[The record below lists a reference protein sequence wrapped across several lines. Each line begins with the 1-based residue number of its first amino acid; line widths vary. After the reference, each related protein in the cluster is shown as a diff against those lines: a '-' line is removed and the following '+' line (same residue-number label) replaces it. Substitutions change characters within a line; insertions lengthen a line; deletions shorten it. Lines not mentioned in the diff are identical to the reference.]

1 MSNLTFSIGSLK
13 MMLTVISPA
22 KKLDYS
28 SKISTR
34 VHTQPALLEHS
45 QELLEG
51 LKQLSP
57 QDVCRLMGL
66 SDKLGALNYERFQ
79 EWSAPFNEGNARQ
92 AVLAFKGD
100 VYQGLDADS
109 MSEAELRWAQNHLR
123 ILSGLYGVLRPLD
136 LMQAYRLEMGT
147 KFATQRGGDL
157 YSFWAGIIT
166 AELNALLK
174 EPDAVLL
181 NLASNEY
188 FKAINQKNIRARI
201 VTPVFMDY
209 KTDKYKIISFFAKR
223 ARGLM
228 SSFIIKNQITG
239 VDGIKDFDSAGYAF
253 NEGMSEGDKW
263 VFTRG

>member
-1 MSNLTFSIGSLK
+1 

-22 KKLDYS
+22 KKLDYRS
-28 SKISTR
+28 PVTATA
-34 VHTQPALLEHS
+34 HTQPALLKHS

-51 LKQLSP
+51 LKKLSP

-100 VYQGLDADS
+100 VYQGLGADS
-109 MSEAELRWAQNHLR
+109 MSEAELQWAQDHLR
-123 ILSGLYGVLRPLD
+123 ILSGLYGILRPLD

-147 KFATQRGGDL
+147 KFSTQRGSDL
-157 YSFWAGIIT
+157 YAFWDGIIT
-166 AELNALLK
+166 AELNDLLK
-174 EPDAVLL
+174 GSDAVLL

-188 FKAINQKNIRARI
+188 FKAIKQKNIHARI
-201 VTPVFMDY
+201 VTPIFMDY
-209 KTDKYKIISFFAKR
+209 KTDKYKIISFFAKK

-228 SSFIIKNQITG
+228 SAFIINNKITC
-239 VDGIKDFDSAGYAF
+239 VEDIKAFNSSGYAF
-253 NEGMSEGDKW
+253 NEAMSEGDKW

>member
-1 MSNLTFSIGSLK
+1 

-28 SKISTR
+28 SSLSAGA
-34 VHTQPALLEHS
+34 HTQPALLKHS

-51 LKQLSP
+51 LKKLSP
-57 QDVCRLMGL
+57 QDVCNLMGL

-79 EWSAPFNEGNARQ
+79 EWSAPFNEQNARQ

-100 VYQGLDADS
+100 VYQGLDAGS
-109 MSEAELRWAQNHLR
+109 MSNAELQWAQDHLR

-147 KFATQRGGDL
+147 KFATQRGGNL
-157 YSFWAGIIT
+157 YSFWDDLIT
-166 AELNALLK
+166 AELNERLTGS
-174 EPDAVLL
+174 DAVLL

-188 FKAINQKNIRARI
+188 FKAVKRKNIDARI
-201 VTPVFMDY
+201 VTPIFMDY
-209 KTDKYKIISFFAKR
+209 KTDKYKIISFFAKK

-228 SSFIIKNQITG
+228 AAFIIKGKITD
-239 VDGIKDFDSAGYAF
+239 VEDIKHFDSDGYSF
-253 NEGMSEGDKW
+253 NSAMSEGDKW

>member
-1 MSNLTFSIGSLK
+1 
-13 MMLTVISPA
+13 MLTIISPA
-22 KKLDYS
+22 KKLDYRS
-28 SKISTR
+28 SVTATA
-34 VHTQPALLEHS
+34 HTQPALLKHS

-51 LKQLSP
+51 LKKLSP

-100 VYQGLDADS
+100 VYQGLGADS
-109 MSEAELRWAQNHLR
+109 MSEAELQWAQDHLR
-123 ILSGLYGVLRPLD
+123 ILSGLYGILRPLD

-147 KFATQRGGDL
+147 KFSTQRGSDL
-157 YSFWAGIIT
+157 YAFWGGIIT
-166 AELNALLK
+166 AELNDLLK
-174 EPDAVLL
+174 GSDAVLL

-188 FKAINQKNIRARI
+188 FKAIKQKNIHARI
-201 VTPVFMDY
+201 VTPIFMDY
-209 KTDKYKIISFFAKR
+209 KTDKYKIISFFAKK

-228 SSFIIKNQITG
+228 SAFIINNKITC
-239 VDGIKDFDSAGYAF
+239 VDDIKAFNSSGYAF
-253 NEGMSEGDKW
+253 TEAMSEGDKW